1 MPQSFSSLHT
11 HIIFSTK
18 LRQPFLTPDLTE
30 RLYPYMGGLVRNR
43 KSTLVRIGGFTDH
56 VHLLVRLARDVSVS
70 ELVGAVKSNSSVWIH
85 ETFPERKS
93 FSWQQGYAAFA
104 VSLSSVD
111 DVAKYIERQEE
122 HHRVKSFQDEYR
134 EFLRKH
140 EVEFDE
146 RYMWD

>member
-18 LRQPFLTPDLTE
+18 LRQPFLASDLTE

-56 VHLLVRLARDVSVS
+56 VHILVRLARDVSVS
-70 ELVGAVKSNSSVWIH
+70 ELVGAVKSNSSVWVH
-85 ETFPERKS
+85 ETFSERRS

-104 VSLSSVD
+104 VSLSGVD
-111 DVAKYIERQEE
+111 DVVKYIEGR
-122 HHRVKSFQDEYR
+122 RSIIG
-134 EFLRKH
+134 
-140 EVEFDE
+140 
-146 RYMWD
+146 